1 MIVNELASK
10 FRTYPAFTYREAKI
24 YLDGIGVNTK
34 NLARIISY
42 LKKTG
47 KIGSLGKG
55 VYTYNKDSPVI
66 GFGYSPF
73 YYGLLYAMSIRE
85 FWTQDSRPELVTI
98 RQVRRTQLKTPDEKV
113 VFFTHHIS
121 ADRFFG
127 FDFIK
132 YGEFTVPVS
141 DAEKTLIDL
150 FYFRVRLP
158 LQEYS
163 RVLKSVNVTKLRKY
177 ISKYDTKTGTA
188 VLKFVNKY
196 KRLADEGKLES
207 LF

>member
-24 YLDGIGVNTK
+24 YLDGIGENTK
-34 NLARIISY
+34 NLARTISY
-42 LKKTG
+42 LKKNG
-47 KIGSLGKG
+47 RIASLGKG

-98 RQVRRTQLKTPDEKV
+98 RPVRRTRLKTPDESV
-113 VFFTHHIS
+113 VIFAHHIS

-132 YGEFTVPVS
+132 YGDFIVPVS

-158 LQEYS
+158 LQEYGK
-163 RVLKSVNVTKLRKY
+163 VLKSVNVTKLRKY
-177 ISKYDTKTGTA
+177 ISKYDTKTGSA
-188 VLKFVNKY
+188 VLKFVKKY

-207 LF
+207 PF